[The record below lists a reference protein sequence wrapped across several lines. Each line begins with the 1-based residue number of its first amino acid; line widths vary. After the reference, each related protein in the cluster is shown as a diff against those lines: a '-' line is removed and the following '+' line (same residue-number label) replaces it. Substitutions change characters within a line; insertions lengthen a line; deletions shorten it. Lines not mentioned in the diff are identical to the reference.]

1 MAPKVRISLLA
12 NLPFRRRTV
21 ALATFAVTAGLPLAF
36 AASAQNVPTPR
47 PTPTFAP
54 MAAAPATTPA
64 PAPVLT
70 YADLV
75 DLAQAAELVLRV
87 EIRDQRNV
95 PPERAPGLAAGQARL
110 YLQARTQALL
120 AGAGPVGESHAFLTD
135 VPLDARGRR
144 PNLKRGVY
152 LLFANRVPGRP
163 GELMLVGRGAM
174 PVFDPLLD
182 QRLRVVLTQLVQGER
197 PPQVTGVREIISVA
211 GNLAGESETQIF
223 LATQSGEPVS
233 LTVIRRPG
241 MAATWGASWSEIV
254 DQSARP
260 PAPET
265 LQWHMLACHLPAAL
279 PDSAFLQRDTAARR
293 RATEDY
299 ALVRRELGNC
309 ARSI

>member
-1 MAPKVRISLLA
+1 MAPQVRISRFA
-12 NLPFRRRTV
+12 NLPVRSGAMV
-21 ALATFAVTAGLPLAF
+21 VAALALASLPLAP
-36 AASAQNVPTPR
+36 AATAQAIP
-47 PTPTFAP
+47 AP
-54 MAAAPATTPA
+54 AAAPVATSP
-64 PAPVLT
+64 LT

-87 EIRDQRNV
+87 EVRDQRNI
-95 PPERAPGLAAGQARL
+95 PPDRAPGLATGQARL

-144 PNLKRGVY
+144 PNLKRGIY

-163 GELMLVGRGAM
+163 GELQLVGRGAM
-174 PVFDPLLD
+174 QPNDPLLE
-182 QRLRVVLTQLVQGER
+182 QRLRAVLTQLVQGER
-197 PPQVTGVREIISVA
+197 PPQVTGVREIISVP

-223 LATQSGEPVS
+223 LATRNGDPVS
-233 LTVIRRPG
+233 LTVVRRPG
-241 MAATWGASWSEIV
+241 MAPTWGASWSEIV

-265 LQWHMLACHLPAAL
+265 LQWHMLACHLPEAL
-279 PDSAFLQRDTAARR
+279 PESAFLQRDPAGRTRAR
-293 RATEDY
+293 EDY
-299 ALVRRELGNC
+299 ALIRRELGNC

>member
-1 MAPKVRISLLA
+1 MAPKMRISPLA
-12 NLPFRRRTV
+12 NLPARPRTSAKA
-21 ALATFAVTAGLPLAF
+21 ALALAF
-36 AASAQNVPTPR
+36 AGL
-47 PTPTFAP
+47 
-54 MAAAPATTPA
+54 AAATGVTAQVIPA
-64 PAPVLT
+64 PSLAVPAAPQLT

-75 DLAQAAELVLRV
+75 DLAQSAELVLRV

-95 PPERAPGLAAGQARL
+95 PPERAPGLVPAQARL

-120 AGAGPVGESHAFLTD
+120 AGAGPVGETHAFLTD

-144 PNLKRGVY
+144 PNLKRGIY

-163 GELMLVGRGAM
+163 GELQLVGRGAM
-174 PVFDPLLD
+174 QLLDPLLD

-197 PPQVTGVREIISVA
+197 PPVVTGVREVISVP

-223 LATQSGEPVS
+223 LATQGGSPVS
-233 LTVIRRPG
+233 LTVVRRPG
-241 MAATWGASWSEIV
+241 MAASWGASWSEIV

-265 LQWHMLACHLPAAL
+265 LQWFALACRLPDSL
-279 PDSAFLQRDTAARR
+279 PDSAFLQREPASRTRAR
-293 RATEDY
+293 EDY

-309 ARSI
+309 ARTI

>member
-1 MAPKVRISLLA
+1 MAPMVRISRLA
-12 NLPFRRRTV
+12 NLPVRCGRAGLA
-21 ALATFAVTAGLPLAF
+21 ALALVAV
-36 AASAQNVPTPR
+36 V
-47 PTPTFAP
+47 AP
-54 MAAAPATTPA
+54 AAAQIIPRPATTPTTAQA
-64 PAPVLT
+64 PTPALT

-120 AGAGPVGESHAFLTD
+120 AGAGPVGETHAFLTD

-144 PNLKRGVY
+144 PNLKRGIY

-174 PVFDPLLD
+174 QVNDPLLD
-182 QRLRVVLTQLVQGER
+182 QRLRTVLTQLVQGAR
-197 PPQVTGVREIISVA
+197 PPLVTGVREIISVP

-223 LATQSGEPVS
+223 LATQTGAPVS
-233 LTVIRRPG
+233 LTVVRRPG
-241 MAATWGASWSEIV
+241 MAASWGASWSEIV

-265 LQWHMLACHLPAAL
+265 LQWHMLACHLPEVL
-279 PDSAFLQRDTAARR
+279 PESAFLQRDPAGRTRAR
-293 RATEDY
+293 EDY
-299 ALVRRELGNC
+299 AVIRRELGNC